1 MNSDPDTTLVSVRFN
16 PLVHS
21 SVLAGAYR
29 LPKYDE
35 CMRYK
40 NFIARAI
47 HKRMSHLFPTV
58 EDERAPYTIW
68 LSAMI
73 RDYGLPPCAE
83 LSDNLRQVEEAL
95 DEMREAGTIKRY
107 EVRRQV
113 DERREDNLTDA
124 EIAIFSNLREA
135 PTEQLT
141 A

>member
-1 MNSDPDTTLVSVRFN
+1 
-16 PLVHS
+16 
-21 SVLAGAYR
+21 
-29 LPKYDE
+29 
-35 CMRYK
+35 MRYK